1 MSTEKTGL
9 PGQRLES
16 HDANVDKEK
25 LEGSS
30 ASNSS
35 MSLTEAEDSEARF
48 EPIVKPNPN
57 GNNLRQS
64 RETLRT
70 ASLRRER
77 SNNGY
82 GVDELDVD
90 APLGPDGL
98 PLSRR
103 KSSTKHVEDG
113 TDDIEAVPDEKDP
126 YEVVWDGGDSDPLNP
141 RSMPLWR
148 KWVIVGI
155 TSFGSLCVTNSSASY
170 TATYQQMN
178 AEFHT
183 TRLIA
188 TIGLSTFV
196 FGIAMG
202 PFWSPL
208 AEFYGRRPIYLCS
221 FLAFVIFMIPSAVA
235 KNIETMIV
243 VRFFQGLA
251 GSAFL
256 SVSGGTV
263 GDLFERDKMQAP
275 MAVFAVAPFVGPA
288 TGPLLGGIICSFTGW
303 RWLHYVLLMWA
314 FGLLVSIA
322 LFVPETY
329 HPVLLKRKAALLR
342 SSTGD
347 PNYKSALEKSTKSI
361 PQTVAWSLLRPFQ
374 IIILE
379 PMCLILDIYSAI
391 LLGILYLFFG
401 AFPLVFS
408 TNHDFNLWQVG
419 LTFTGL
425 LVSSIM
431 AALSSGV
438 WDKVRHTLM
447 ERRVQEVQRTGEGEA
462 KDEPEDQL
470 PPVIVGAPLITAG
483 LFIFGWSTYPW
494 VHWIVPIVGSGIF
507 GLGTMLAFTGIFTF
521 LVDAYPRYAA
531 SALAGNA
538 FVRCSFAAIFPLFG
552 VQMFEKLGYQWASA
566 LLGFLTL
573 AMLPF
578 PLLFFIYGKR
588 LRARSRFAAAP

>member
-1 MSTEKTGL
+1 MAEIKGYQPGLTPEKPGNPDTE
-9 PGQRLES
+9 LER
-16 HDANVDKEK
+16 EK
-25 LEGSS
+25 LEHSS
-30 ASNSS
+30 SSNSS
-35 MSLTEAEDSEARF
+35 VSLETEEEGRF
-48 EPIVKPNPN
+48 EPIVKPKRPTSSAAATA
-57 GNNLRQS
+57 NNARPS
-64 RETLRT
+64 RETLRST
-70 ASLRRER
+70 SLRRER

-90 APLGPDGL
+90 GLAGEFLGDKKDSRLLRRSSAAGL
-98 PLSRR
+98 
-103 KSSTKHVEDG
+103 ENG
-113 TDDIEAVPDEKDP
+113 TGPGTRTAGENSGTESDEKVDP
-126 YEVVWDGGDSDPLNP
+126 YEVRWEGGDSDPLNP

-178 AEFHT
+178 VEFNT
-183 TRLIA
+183 SRLIA

-221 FLAFVIFMIPSAVA
+221 FLAFVIFLIPSAVA

-263 GDLFERDKMQAP
+263 GDLFERNRMQAP

-288 TGPLLGGIICSFTGW
+288 TGPLLGGVICSFVNW

-329 HPVLLKRKAALLR
+329 HPVLLKRKAIKIREA
-342 SSTGD
+342 TGN
-347 PNYKSALEKSTKSI
+347 PLYKAPLEKSTKSI
-361 PQTVAWSLLRPFQ
+361 THTVAWSLLRPFQ
-374 IIILE
+374 LIFLE

-408 TNHDFNLWQVG
+408 TNHGFNLWQVG

-425 LVSSIM
+425 LVASIT
-431 AALSSGV
+431 AAASSGV
-438 WDKVRHTLM
+438 WDRVRNGLV
-447 ERRVQEVQRTGEGEA
+447 EKRRKKMIEDGVFEGVD

-470 PPVIVGAPLITAG
+470 PPVICGAPLITAG
-483 LFIFGWSTYPW
+483 LFLFGFTTYPW
-494 VHWIVPIVGSGIF
+494 VHWIVPIIGSGIF
-507 GLGTMLAFTGIFTF
+507 GLG
-521 LVDAYPRYAA
+521 
-531 SALAGNA
+531 
-538 FVRCSFAAIFPLFG
+538 
-552 VQMFEKLGYQWASA
+552 
-566 LLGFLTL
+566 
-573 AMLPF
+573 
-578 PLLFFIYGKR
+578 
-588 LRARSRFAAAP
+588 